1 MNILVPTDGSP
12 FTLKALNF
20 VADHPEL
27 AGPNGEIV
35 VMHVQPML
43 PPGVKG
49 FVGSSTV
56 ASYHEEEAAKVLGP
70 TEAHLRERGVRFRS
84 RWVVGN
90 PAGEI
95 LEAVR
100 AENIQLIVMG
110 THGHGLLRRAMMG
123 SVAQRVVTECEIPV
137 LLVK

>member
-12 FTLKALNF
+12 FTLKALDF

-27 AGPNGEIV
+27 LGDKGELV
-35 VMHVQPML
+35 VVHVQPML

-49 FVGSSTV
+49 FVGSATV
-56 ASYHEEEAAKVLGP
+56 ASYHEEEAAKVLKP
-70 TEAHLRERGVRFRS
+70 TEEHLRQRGVHFRS
-84 RWVVGN
+84 LWLVGN

-95 LEAVR
+95 LETVKAQK
-100 AENIQLIVMG
+100 IDLIVMG
-110 THGHGLLRRAMMG
+110 THGMGLLRRAMMG
-123 SVAQRVVTECEIPV
+123 SVAQRVVAECETPV